1 MTVIYHRLLMDY
13 NDVDDRMFDI
23 GKALGCRVRLALLHT
38 LAVGD
43 ASVGELV
50 ASTGATQP
58 NVSNHLAVLRE
69 AGLVAAERAG
79 RVMRYRLASPKVRDL
94 LRAIDAVSGD
104 RAL

>member
-1 MTVIYHRLLMDY
+1 MDF

-23 GKALGCRVRLALLHT
+23 GKALSCRIRLALLHT
-38 LAVGD
+38 LTAGD

-69 AGLVAAERAG
+69 AGLVAAERSG

-94 LRAIDAVSGD
+94 VRAIDAVTDD
-104 RAL
+104 RAP